1 MDKEKKTKNHEAF
14 EVSEFPVIQVPRDEP
29 PILDIVAEVD
39 KVEKNIELYNKIRT
53 VSLKLL
59 KPTDLRFM
67 GESLYLEDKGAE
79 ILAIAW
85 GVHVSI
91 SSVIQDWH
99 EDALGR
105 YYSFTVSGKA
115 FSRKLYRY
123 AEEIGTCSQRDKFFG
138 TVDGKL
144 KELED
149 IDVNMI
155 KKKAVTNF
163 YNRIIKRV
171 AGLGGLVEDDLK
183 SAGMDTAKIK
193 KVDFREGGKKA
204 DAQLPPELLARRDE
218 IRKMCLELGNGND
231 AGARKVLEELSSFK
245 GEGDRVIKARN
256 VTDLRSEKWIN
267 KVHAKAKEALDNAI
281 AANEA
286 KKE

>member
-1 MDKEKKTKNHEAF
+1 MDKDKNGKPIDVF
-14 EVSEFPVIQVPRDEP
+14 DRSEFPVIQVPKDEP

-39 KVEKNIELYNKIRT
+39 KVEKNVALYNKIRT

-85 GVHVSI
+85 GVHASI

-105 YYSFTVSGKA
+105 YYSYTVTGKA
-115 FSRKLYRY
+115 FSRKLLRY
-123 AEEIGTCSQRDKFFG
+123 VEEIGTCSQRDRFFG
-138 TVDGKL
+138 TVEGKP

-149 IDVNMI
+149 VDVNMI

-171 AGLGGLVEDDLK
+171 TGLGGLTEDDLK
-183 SAGMDTAKIK
+183 AAGMDTGKIK
-193 KVDFREGGKKA
+193 KVEFREGGKKA
-204 DAQLPPELLARRDE
+204 DAQLSPELMKRRDE

-231 AGARKVLEELSSFK
+231 AEARKVLEDLSSFK
-245 GEGDRVIKARN
+245 GDGDKIIKARN
-256 VTDLRSEKWIN
+256 VTDIRTEKWIN
-267 KVHAKAKEALDNAI
+267 KVHAKAQEALDKAI

>member
-1 MDKEKKTKNHEAF
+1 MDKEKNSKQVDVFEA
-14 EVSEFPVIQVPRDEP
+14 SEFPVIQVPRDEP

-39 KVEKNIELYNKIRT
+39 RVEKNVELYNKIRT

-85 GVHVSI
+85 GIHASITSVS
-91 SSVIQDWH
+91 QEWH
-99 EDALGR
+99 DDDIGR
-105 YYSFTVSGKA
+105 YYTYTVTGKG

-138 TVDGKL
+138 KIGDKL

-163 YNRIIKRV
+163 YNRLIKRI
-171 AGLGGLVEDDLK
+171 AGLGGITEDDLK
-183 SAGMDTAKIK
+183 AAGMKTDLIK
-193 KVDFREGGKKA
+193 KVEFKEGGKKA
-204 DAQLPPELLARRDE
+204 DSQLPPEVVERRQE
-218 IRKMCLELGNGND
+218 IRKMCLEMSHGKAD
-231 AGARKVLEELSSFK
+231 EARKILEDHSSFK
-245 GEGDRVIKARN
+245 GEGDKTIAAHN
-256 VTDLRSEKWIN
+256 INDLKSEKWIN
-267 KVHAKAKEALDNAI
+267 MTHSRLKASYNEFMKE
-281 AANEA
+281 
-286 KKE
+286 